1 VNPDVGAGPLVL
13 LLTLAA
19 GSGLFLSRL
28 FRATFPRDAAASSVS
43 PSFPLLALSLT
54 ALFLTVQFSLPLSL
68 GLLAALSIVRF
79 RTPVKHPEETAFLMA
94 VVATSVTLGAYK
106 LAFAGALLG
115 AVTLVSAANALW
127 LPREPRRSGLVDVSV
142 ASSLPADTTLP
153 APAASGLPCALESM
167 SVGPCGA
174 RFKYRFPLLAEAE
187 IQALLD
193 ELRRRMPAARIAV
206 HVDAE
211 RAL

>member
-1 VNPDVGAGPLVL
+1 VNPDVGAGPLIL
-13 LLTLAA
+13 LLTVAA

-28 FRATFPRDAAASSVS
+28 FRAAHPRDAAAGSVS
-43 PSFPLLALSLT
+43 VSFPLFALSLT
-54 ALFLTVQFSLPLSL
+54 GLFLTVQFSLPLSL
-68 GLLAALSIVRF
+68 GLLAALSLVRF

-94 VVATSVTLGAYK
+94 VVATCVTLGAYK

-115 AVTLVSAANALW
+115 AVTLVSAATALR
-127 LPREPRRSGLVDVSV
+127 PAREPRHGGLVDVSV
-142 ASSLPADTTLP
+142 LSSLPADVTFP

-187 IQALLD
+187 IQALLE
-193 ELRRRMPAARIAV
+193 ELRRRVPAARIAV
-206 HVDAE
+206 HVDAD